1 MKGAHHQA
9 SEANSRARLSS
20 HLTYPRRSF
29 CYLAPWLLAVNCRL
43 SKKITIVRGTGVDSK
58 LGCRRALAVLGSVVW
73 LLVAPS
79 VALAEYQ
86 PARSAPPSVGG
97 LTDRVIIGFRAETT
111 TEMVSMNAEITALSS
126 RVDLPLTSID
136 QLGDRLAVVRL
147 AIPTTKSNVEAALS
161 ILRADPQVAFA
172 EPDRRRYAH
181 AMPNDPLYA
190 SQWYLKGDQVSAVR
204 AESAWDSSTGSAGVI
219 VAVLDT
225 GIRYDHPDLE
235 RAASGGRL
243 LPGYDFVSADSD
255 GKFTSANDGD
265 GRDADASDPGDWVT
279 TAEAALPIFDDN
291 CEAQDESSWH
301 GTRVAGL
308 VGARSNNNAGIA
320 GLTWRPWILPVRV
333 LGKCGGYDSDIL
345 AGMRWAG
352 GLPVTGVPANPYP
365 ARVINLS
372 LGSEDRCP
380 ASYQTVI
387 DELVRNGIVIVASA
401 GNESGPVAAP
411 ASCQGVVSVVA
422 LRHAGTKVGFS
433 SLGANATIGA
443 PGGNCVNTGANEP
456 CLYSIDT
463 TTNLGATTPGIHGY
477 TDQFNF
483 NVGTSFSAPL
493 VAGVAALMVSVNATL
508 TSAEITERLRVGA
521 RAYPAASGI
530 PVCRNPS
537 NVNDRQTSEC
547 ACTSAACGAGML
559 DAVGALGEARRPQA
573 VIVVP
578 SNVTSGQS
586 ATLQANGSTASCGR
600 SVQTYSWA
608 VLATGAGGALTSGAN
623 SSSATVLP
631 PTSGTLKLQLTVT
644 DNQGARDTA
653 LVNVTATAASSD
665 SPQAITGPAC
675 PSELSF
681 APPVTT
687 PPSAPT
693 GSGTASSGG
702 GGGAIDLWILLLFSG
717 ALLWRA
723 ARRQGVFE

>member
-1 MKGAHHQA
+1 
-9 SEANSRARLSS
+9 
-20 HLTYPRRSF
+20 
-29 CYLAPWLLAVNCRL
+29 LAVNCRSL
-43 SKKITIVRGTGVDSK
+43 NTITIVGGSGVGSK
-58 LGCRRALAVLGSVVW
+58 FGCGRALAVFGSVVW
-73 LLVAPS
+73 LSIAPS
-79 VALAEYQ
+79 MALAEYQ
-86 PARSAPPSVGG
+86 PARSAPSSVGG
-97 LTDRVIIGFRAETT
+97 VSDRVIIGFRAETP
-111 TEMVSMNAEITALSS
+111 TETLSMSAEIDALSS
-126 RVDLPLTSID
+126 RVDLPLRAID
-136 QLGDRLAVVRL
+136 RLGDRLAVARL
-147 AIPTTKSNVEAALS
+147 AMPTTASNLEAALS
-161 ILRADPQVAFA
+161 ILRADPQVAFV

-181 AMPNDPLYA
+181 AIPNDPLYA
-190 SQWYLKGDQVSAVR
+190 GQWYLKGEQVSAAR

-279 TAEAALPIFDDN
+279 TTEAALPIFDDN

-308 VGARSNNNAGIA
+308 IGARSNNNAGIA

-352 GLPVTGVPANPYP
+352 GLAVTGVPANPYP

-387 DELVRNGIVIVASA
+387 DELVRNGVVIVASA

-463 TTNLGATTPGIHGY
+463 TTNLGATTPGTHGY

-493 VAGVAALMVSVNATL
+493 VAGVAALMVSTNATL
-508 TSAEITERLRVGA
+508 TSAEITERLRRGA
-521 RAYPAASGI
+521 RTYPAVSGI

-537 NVNDRQTSEC
+537 GLNDRQTSEC
-547 ACTSAACGAGML
+547 ACTAAACGAGML
-559 DAVGALGEARRPQA
+559 DAVGALVEARRPLA
-573 VIVVP
+573 VITVP
-578 SNVTSGQS
+578 NSVSAGQS
-586 ATLQANGSTASCGR
+586 VTLQANGSTASCGR
-600 SVQTYSWA
+600 SVQTYSWT
-608 VLATGAGGALTSGAN
+608 VLATGAGGALTSGSNTA
-623 SSSATVLP
+623 SATVIA
-631 PTSGTLKLQLTVT
+631 PTSGTLQLQLSVT

-653 LVNVTATAASSD
+653 LVSVTSTSASSD
-665 SPQAITGPAC
+665 SPQAIAGAAC
-675 PSELSF
+675 PTELSF
-681 APPVTT
+681 APPVAT
-687 PPSAPT
+687 PPSGST
-693 GSGTASSGG
+693 GSGAASSGG
-702 GGGAIDLWILLLFSG
+702 GGGAMDFWGLLLLSG

-723 ARRQGVFE
+723 ARRQGVFEWR

>member
-1 MKGAHHQA
+1 V
-9 SEANSRARLSS
+9 NSNFWSRGIAVVLVS
-20 HLTYPRRSF
+20 
-29 CYLAPWLLAVNCRL
+29 AAWLL
-43 SKKITIVRGTGVDSK
+43 GV
-58 LGCRRALAVLGSVVW
+58 V
-73 LLVAPS
+73 PI
-79 VALAEYQ
+79 ALAEYQ
-86 PARSAPPSVGG
+86 PARSAPSSRGG
-97 LTDRVIIGFRAETT
+97 MTDRVIVGFRTDTIADTAT
-111 TEMVSMNAEITALSS
+111 LQAEISALSD
-126 RVDLPLTSID
+126 RVDLPLKAID
-136 QLGDRLAVVRL
+136 RLGGGLAVVRL
-147 AIPTTKSNVEAALS
+147 AMPATASNVDAALS
-161 ILRADPQVAFA
+161 SLRRDPQVAFA

-181 AMPNDPLYA
+181 AIPNDPLYA
-190 SQWYLKGDQVSAVR
+190 GQWYLKAQQASAVR
-204 AESAWDSSTGSAGVI
+204 AETAWDSSTGSAGVI

-255 GKFTSANDGD
+255 GTFISANDGD

-291 CEAQDESSWH
+291 CDAQDESSWH

-308 VGARSNNNAGIA
+308 IGARSNNNTGIA

-352 GLPVTGVPANPYP
+352 GLTVTGVPANPNP
-365 ARVINLS
+365 ARVLNLS
-372 LGSEDRCP
+372 LGSDDRCP

-387 DELVRNGIVIVASA
+387 DELVRNGVVIVASA

-463 TTNLGATTPGIHGY
+463 TTNLGATVPGTHGY

-508 TSAEITERLRVGA
+508 TSAEITERLRAGA
-521 RAYPAASGI
+521 RAYPAVSGI

-537 NVNDRQTSEC
+537 NANDRQTAEC
-547 ACTSAACGAGML
+547 ACTSAACGAGMV
-559 DAVGALGEARRPQA
+559 DAVGALEQARRPLA
-573 VIVVP
+573 VIVAP
-578 SNVTSGQS
+578 ASVTAGQN
-586 ATLQANGSTASCGR
+586 ATLQANASTAACGR
-600 SVQTYSWA
+600 TVQTYAWT
-608 VLATGAGGALTSGAN
+608 VLASGAGGALVAGAN
-623 SSSATVLP
+623 TASATVLP
-631 PTSGTLKLQLTVT
+631 PTSGTLQLQLTVT
-644 DNQGARDTA
+644 DNQGSRDTA
-653 LVNVTATAASSD
+653 LVNVTATSAISD
-665 SPQAITGPAC
+665 SPAAVAGPAC

-681 APPVTT
+681 TPPATP
-687 PPSAPT
+687 PPSAPMT
-693 GSGTASSGG
+693 PGAGGGG
-702 GGGAIDLWILLLFSG
+702 GGGAIDLWLLLALGG
-717 ALLWRA
+717 ALLWRDV
-723 ARRQGVFE
+723 RRRGVFE

>member
-1 MKGAHHQA
+1 MQSKFW
-9 SEANSRARLSS
+9 SRGIAVV
-20 HLTYPRRSF
+20 LTS
-29 CYLAPWLLAVNCRL
+29 AAW
-43 SKKITIVRGTGVDSK
+43 
-58 LGCRRALAVLGSVVW
+58 VLGVVP
-73 LLVAPS
+73 A
-79 VALAEYQ
+79 ALAEYQ
-86 PARSAPPSVGG
+86 PARSAPSSRGG
-97 LTDRVIIGFRAETT
+97 VTDRVIVGFRTDAIADSATLQ
-111 TEMVSMNAEITALSS
+111 AEISALSD
-126 RVDLPLTSID
+126 RVDLPLTAI
-136 QLGDRLAVVRL
+136 DRLGEGLAVIRL
-147 AIPTTKSNVEAALS
+147 AMPATVSNVEAALS
-161 ILRADPQVAFA
+161 SLRSDPQVAFA

-181 AMPNDPLYA
+181 AVPNDPLYA
-190 SQWYLKGDQVSAVR
+190 GQWYLRAAQASALR

-279 TAEAALPIFDDN
+279 TSEAALPIFDDN

-308 VGARSNNNAGIA
+308 IGARSNNSAGIA

-352 GLPVTGVPANPYP
+352 GLGVTGVPANPNP
-365 ARVINLS
+365 ARILNLS

-380 ASYQTVI
+380 ASYQAVI
-387 DELVRNGIVIVASA
+387 DELVRSGVVIVASA

-463 TTNLGATTPGIHGY
+463 TTNLGVTVPGAHGY

-508 TSAEITERLRVGA
+508 PSAEITERLRAGA
-521 RAYPAASGI
+521 RAYPAVSGI

-537 NVNDRQTSEC
+537 NTNDRQTAEC
-547 ACTSAACGAGML
+547 ACTSAACGAGMV
-559 DAVGALGEARRPQA
+559 DAVGALEQARRPLA
-573 VIVVP
+573 VIVAPASVAA
-578 SNVTSGQS
+578 GQN
-586 ATLQANGSTASCGR
+586 ATLQANASTASCGR
-600 SVQTYSWA
+600 NLQAYAWT
-608 VLATGAGGALTSGAN
+608 VLATGSGGALVAGAN
-623 SSSATVLP
+623 TASATVLP
-631 PTSGTLKLQLTVT
+631 PTSGTLQLQLTVT
-644 DNQGARDTA
+644 DNQGSRDTA
-653 LVNVTATAASSD
+653 LVNVTATSATSD
-665 SPQAITGPAC
+665 SPAAVAGPAC

-681 APPVTT
+681 APPATP

-693 GSGTASSGG
+693 TPGAEGSGG
-702 GGGAIDLWILLLFSG
+702 GGGAMDPWFLLVLGG

-723 ARRQGVFE
+723 AHRRGVFE

>member
-1 MKGAHHQA
+1 MQSKFW
-9 SEANSRARLSS
+9 SRGIAVV
-20 HLTYPRRSF
+20 LTS
-29 CYLAPWLLAVNCRL
+29 AAW
-43 SKKITIVRGTGVDSK
+43 
-58 LGCRRALAVLGSVVW
+58 VLGVVP
-73 LLVAPS
+73 A
-79 VALAEYQ
+79 ALAEYQ
-86 PARSAPPSVGG
+86 PARSAPSSRGG
-97 LTDRVIIGFRAETT
+97 VTDRVIVGFRTDAIADTAT
-111 TEMVSMNAEITALSS
+111 LQAEISALSD
-126 RVDLPLTSID
+126 RVDLPLKAID
-136 QLGDRLAVVRL
+136 RLGEGLAVVRL
-147 AIPTTKSNVEAALS
+147 AMPATASNVDAALS
-161 ILRADPQVAFA
+161 SLRRDPQVAFA

-181 AMPNDPLYA
+181 ATPNDPLYA
-190 SQWYLKGDQVSAVR
+190 GQWYLKGQQVSAVR
-204 AESAWDSSTGSAGVI
+204 AETAWDSSTGSAGVI

-255 GKFTSANDGD
+255 GTFISANDGD

-291 CEAQDESSWH
+291 CDAQDESSWH

-308 VGARSNNNAGIA
+308 IGARSNNNTGIA

-352 GLPVTGVPANPYP
+352 GLTVTGVPANPNP
-365 ARVINLS
+365 ARVLNLS

-380 ASYQTVI
+380 ASYQTVV
-387 DELVRNGIVIVASA
+387 DELARNGVVIVASA

-463 TTNLGATTPGIHGY
+463 TTNLGATAPGTHGY

-508 TSAEITERLRVGA
+508 TSAEVTERLRAGA
-521 RAYPAASGI
+521 RAYPAVSGI

-537 NVNDRQTSEC
+537 NANDRQTAEC
-547 ACTSAACGAGML
+547 ACTSAACGAGMA
-559 DAVGALGEARRPQA
+559 DAVGALEQARRPLA
-573 VIVVP
+573 VIVAP
-578 SNVTSGQS
+578 TSVSAGQN

-600 SVQTYSWA
+600 TVQTYAWT
-608 VLATGAGGALTSGAN
+608 VLATGAGGALVAGAN
-623 SSSATVLP
+623 TASATVLP
-631 PTSGTLKLQLTVT
+631 PTSGTLQLQLTVT

-653 LVNVTATAASSD
+653 LVNVTATSATSD
-665 SPQAITGPAC
+665 SPTVVAGSAC
-675 PSELSF
+675 PSDLSF
-681 APPVTT
+681 APPVTP

-693 GSGTASSGG
+693 TPAAGGGG
-702 GGGAIDLWILLLFSG
+702 GGGAMNFWVLLALGG
-717 ALLWRA
+717 ALLWRG
-723 ARRQGVFE
+723 ARRRGVFE

>member
-1 MKGAHHQA
+1 
-9 SEANSRARLSS
+9 LSN
-20 HLTYPRRSF
+20 T
-29 CYLAPWLLAVNCRL
+29 V
-43 SKKITIVRGTGVDSK
+43 TIVRSAGVHSRFSD
-58 LGCRRALAVLGSVVW
+58 RWVTAVLVFVAWVV
-73 LLVAPS
+73 VAIP

-86 PARSAPPSVGG
+86 PARSAPSSRGG
-97 LTDRVIIGFRAETT
+97 VTDRVIVGFR
-111 TEMVSMNAEITALSS
+111 TEAIVDTAAMHAEISALSGRVALPLRAVDRLGEGLAVVKLAMPATVSNVDAALSS
-126 RVDLPLTSID
+126 
-136 QLGDRLAVVRL
+136 
-147 AIPTTKSNVEAALS
+147 
-161 ILRADPQVAFA
+161 LRADPQVAFA

-181 AMPNDPLYA
+181 AVPNDPLYA
-190 SQWYLKGDQVSAVR
+190 GQWYLKAAQASALR

-225 GIRYDHPDLE
+225 GIRYEHPDLE

-279 TAEAALPIFDDN
+279 TTEAALPIFDDN

-308 VGARSNNNAGIA
+308 IGARANNSVGIA

-352 GLPVTGVPANPYP
+352 GLGVTGVPANPNP
-365 ARVINLS
+365 ARILNLS

-380 ASYQTVI
+380 ASYQAVI
-387 DELVRNGIVIVASA
+387 DELVRSGVVIVASA

-463 TTNLGATTPGIHGY
+463 TTNLGATAPGAHGY

-508 TSAEITERLRVGA
+508 PSAEITERLRAGA
-521 RAYPAASGI
+521 RAYPAVSGI

-537 NVNDRQTSEC
+537 SINDRQTAEC
-547 ACTSAACGAGML
+547 ACTSTACGAGVV
-559 DAVGALGEARRPQA
+559 DAIGALEQARRPLA
-573 VIVVP
+573 VIVAPASVAA
-578 SNVTSGQS
+578 GQN
-586 ATLQANGSTASCGR
+586 AQLQANASTASCGR
-600 SVQTYSWA
+600 SLQAYAWA
-608 VLATGAGGALTSGAN
+608 VLATGAGGALIAGAN
-623 SSSATVLP
+623 TASATVLP
-631 PTSGTLKLQLTVT
+631 PTSGTLQLQLTVT

-653 LVNVTATAASSD
+653 LVNVTATTASSD
-665 SPQAITGPAC
+665 SPQVVAGPAC

-693 GSGTASSGG
+693 APVAGGSGG
-702 GGGAIDLWILLLFSG
+702 GGGALDLWFLLVLGG
-717 ALLWRA
+717 ALLWRVA
-723 ARRQGVFE
+723 HRRGVFE

>member
-1 MKGAHHQA
+1 MH
-9 SEANSRARLSS
+9 SRFLGRGVA
-20 HLTYPRRSF
+20 T
-29 CYLAPWLLAVNCRL
+29 LLATVA
-43 SKKITIVRGTGVDSK
+43 G
-58 LGCRRALAVLGSVVW
+58 
-73 LLVAPS
+73 LLVAVP
-79 VALAEYQ
+79 VAFAEYQ
-86 PARSAPPSVGG
+86 PARSAPSSRGG
-97 LTDRVIIGFRAETT
+97 LTDRVIVGFR
-111 TEMVSMNAEITALSS
+111 TENIADVAAMQAEISALSG
-126 RVDLPLTSID
+126 RVDLPLQAID
-136 QLGDRLAVVRL
+136 RLGDGLAVLRL
-147 AIPTTKSNVEAALS
+147 VMPATASNVEAALS
-161 ILRADPQVAFA
+161 SLRADPKVAFA

-181 AMPNDPLYA
+181 AVPNDPLYA
-190 SQWYLKGDQVSAVR
+190 GQWYLKAEQASAVR
-204 AESAWDSSTGSAGVI
+204 AESAWDSSAGSAGVI

-279 TAEAALPIFDDN
+279 TAEAALPIFDNN

-308 VGARSNNNAGIA
+308 IGARANNSAGIA

-352 GLPVTGVPANPYP
+352 GLAVTGVPANPNP
-365 ARVINLS
+365 ARVLNLS

-387 DELVRNGIVIVASA
+387 DELVRSGVVIVASA

-463 TTNLGATTPGIHGY
+463 TTNLGATTPGGHGY

-508 TSAEITERLRVGA
+508 TSAEITERLRSGA
-521 RAYPAASGI
+521 RAYPAVSGLT
-530 PVCRNPS
+530 VCRNPS
-537 NVNDRQTSEC
+537 GLNDRQTAEC
-547 ACTSAACGAGML
+547 ACTSAACGAGMV
-559 DAVGALGEARRPQA
+559 DALGALEQARRPLA
-573 VIVVP
+573 VIVAP
-578 SNVTSGQS
+578 ASVTAGQN
-586 ATLQANGSTASCGR
+586 ATLQANASTASCGR
-600 SVQTYSWA
+600 TLQTYAWT
-608 VLATGAGGALTSGAN
+608 VLASGAGGALVSGAN
-623 SSSATVLP
+623 TASATVLP
-631 PTSGTLKLQLTVT
+631 PTSGTLQLQLTVT

-653 LVNVTATAASSD
+653 RVNLTATSASSD
-665 SPQAITGPAC
+665 SPPGVAGPAC

-687 PPSAPT
+687 PPSTPT
-693 GSGTASSGG
+693 SPSAASSGG
-702 GGGAIDLWILLLFSG
+702 GGGAIDPWVLWVLGG

-723 ARRQGVFE
+723 ARRRGVFE

>member
-1 MKGAHHQA
+1 VQSKFW
-9 SEANSRARLSS
+9 SRGIAVV
-20 HLTYPRRSF
+20 LTS
-29 CYLAPWLLAVNCRL
+29 AAW
-43 SKKITIVRGTGVDSK
+43 
-58 LGCRRALAVLGSVVW
+58 VLGVVP
-73 LLVAPS
+73 A
-79 VALAEYQ
+79 ALAEYQ
-86 PARSAPPSVGG
+86 PARSAPSSRGG
-97 LTDRVIIGFRAETT
+97 VTDRVIVGFRTDAVADSATLQ
-111 TEMVSMNAEITALSS
+111 AEISALSD
-126 RVDLPLTSID
+126 RVDLPLTAI
-136 QLGDRLAVVRL
+136 DRLGEGLAVIRL
-147 AIPTTKSNVEAALS
+147 AMPATVSNVETALS
-161 ILRADPQVAFA
+161 SLRSDPQVAFA

-181 AMPNDPLYA
+181 AVPNDPLYA
-190 SQWYLKGDQVSAVR
+190 GQWYLRAAQASALR
-204 AESAWDSSTGSAGVI
+204 AESAWDSSAGSAGII

-225 GIRYDHPDLE
+225 GIRYEHPDLE

-279 TAEAALPIFDDN
+279 TSEAALPIFDDN

-308 VGARSNNNAGIA
+308 IGARSNNSAGIA

-352 GLPVTGVPANPYP
+352 GLGVTGVPANPNP
-365 ARVINLS
+365 ARILNLS

-380 ASYQTVI
+380 ASYQAVI
-387 DELVRNGIVIVASA
+387 DELVRSGVVIVASA

-463 TTNLGATTPGIHGY
+463 TTNLGVTVPGAHGY

-508 TSAEITERLRVGA
+508 PSAEITERLRAGA
-521 RAYPAASGI
+521 RAYPAVSGI

-537 NVNDRQTSEC
+537 NTNDRQTAEC
-547 ACTSAACGAGML
+547 ACTSAACGAGMV
-559 DAVGALGEARRPQA
+559 DAVGALEQARRPLA
-573 VIVVP
+573 VIVAPASVAA
-578 SNVTSGQS
+578 GQN
-586 ATLQANGSTASCGR
+586 ATLQANASTASCGR
-600 SVQTYSWA
+600 NLQAYAWT
-608 VLATGAGGALTSGAN
+608 VLATGSGGALVAGAN
-623 SSSATVLP
+623 TASATVLP
-631 PTSGTLKLQLTVT
+631 PTSGTLQLQLTVT

-653 LVNVTATAASSD
+653 LVNVTATTASSD
-665 SPQAITGPAC
+665 SPQVVAGSAC
-675 PSELSF
+675 PNELSF

-693 GSGTASSGG
+693 APGAEGSGG
-702 GGGAIDLWILLLFSG
+702 GGGAMDPWFLLVLGG

-723 ARRQGVFE
+723 AHRRGVFE

>member
-1 MKGAHHQA
+1 MH
-9 SEANSRARLSS
+9 SRFSDRWVTAV
-20 HLTYPRRSF
+20 
-29 CYLAPWLLAVNCRL
+29 LAV
-43 SKKITIVRGTGVDSK
+43 
-58 LGCRRALAVLGSVVW
+58 
-73 LLVAPS
+73 VAWTMVAMP

-86 PARSAPPSVGG
+86 PARSAPSSRGG
-97 LTDRVIIGFRAETT
+97 ATDRVIVGFRTDTLADTAA
-111 TEMVSMNAEITALSS
+111 MHAEISALSG
-126 RVDLPLTSID
+126 RVDLPLRAVD
-136 QLGDRLAVVRL
+136 RLGDGLAVVRL
-147 AIPTTKSNVEAALS
+147 AMPATVSNVETALS
-161 ILRADPQVAFA
+161 SLRSDPQVAFA

-181 AMPNDPLYA
+181 AVPNDPLYA
-190 SQWYLKGDQVSAVR
+190 GQWYLRAAQASALR
-204 AESAWDSSTGSAGVI
+204 AESAWDSSAGSAGII

-225 GIRYDHPDLE
+225 GIRYEHPDLE

-279 TAEAALPIFDDN
+279 TSEAALPIFDDN

-308 VGARSNNNAGIA
+308 IGARSNNSAGIA

-352 GLPVTGVPANPYP
+352 GLGVTGVPANPNP
-365 ARVINLS
+365 ARILNLS

-380 ASYQTVI
+380 ASYQAVI
-387 DELVRNGIVIVASA
+387 DELVRSGVVIVASA

-463 TTNLGATTPGIHGY
+463 TTNLGVTVPGAHGY

-508 TSAEITERLRVGA
+508 PSAEITERLRAGA
-521 RAYPAASGI
+521 RAYPAVSGI

-537 NVNDRQTSEC
+537 NTNDRQTAEC
-547 ACTSAACGAGML
+547 ACTSAACGAGMV
-559 DAVGALGEARRPQA
+559 DAVGALEQARRPLA
-573 VIVVP
+573 VIVAPASVAA
-578 SNVTSGQS
+578 GQN
-586 ATLQANGSTASCGR
+586 ATLQANASTASCGR
-600 SVQTYSWA
+600 NLQAYAWT
-608 VLATGAGGALTSGAN
+608 VLATGSGGALVAGAN
-623 SSSATVLP
+623 TASATVLP
-631 PTSGTLKLQLTVT
+631 PTSGTLQLQLTVT
-644 DNQGARDTA
+644 DNQGSRDTA
-653 LVNVTATAASSD
+653 LVNVTATSATSD
-665 SPQAITGPAC
+665 SPAAVAGPAC

-681 APPVTT
+681 APPATP

-693 GSGTASSGG
+693 TPGAEGSGG
-702 GGGAIDLWILLLFSG
+702 GGGAMDPWFLLVLGG

-723 ARRQGVFE
+723 AHRRGVFE

>member
-1 MKGAHHQA
+1 MY
-9 SEANSRARLSS
+9 SRFSDRWITAV
-20 HLTYPRRSF
+20 
-29 CYLAPWLLAVNCRL
+29 LAV
-43 SKKITIVRGTGVDSK
+43 V
-58 LGCRRALAVLGSVVW
+58 AWAV
-73 LLVAPS
+73 VAMP

-86 PARSAPPSVGG
+86 PARSAPASRGG
-97 LTDRVIIGFRAETT
+97 VTDRVIVGFRAEAITDT
-111 TEMVSMNAEITALSS
+111 AAMHAEISALSD
-126 RVDLPLTSID
+126 RVDLPLRAID
-136 QLGDRLAVVRL
+136 RLGDGLAVVRL
-147 AIPTTKSNVEAALS
+147 AMPATVSNVEAALS
-161 ILRADPQVAFA
+161 SLRADPQVAFA

-181 AMPNDPLYA
+181 AVPNDPLYA
-190 SQWYLKGDQVSAVR
+190 GQWYLKAAQASALR
-204 AESAWDSSTGSAGVI
+204 AEIAWDSSTGSAGVV

-225 GIRYDHPDLE
+225 GIRYEHPDLE

-279 TAEAALPIFDDN
+279 TTEAALPIFDDN

-308 VGARSNNNAGIA
+308 IGARANNSAGIA

-352 GLPVTGVPANPYP
+352 GLGVTGVPANPNP
-365 ARVINLS
+365 ARILNLS

-380 ASYQTVI
+380 ASYQAVI
-387 DELVRNGIVIVASA
+387 DELVRSGVVIVASA

-463 TTNLGATTPGIHGY
+463 TTNLGATVPGAHGY

-508 TSAEITERLRVGA
+508 PSAEITERLRAGA
-521 RAYPAASGI
+521 RAYPAVSGI

-537 NVNDRQTSEC
+537 SANDRQTAEC
-547 ACTSAACGAGML
+547 ACTSAACGAGMV
-559 DAVGALGEARRPQA
+559 DAVGALEQARRPLA
-573 VIVVP
+573 VIVAP
-578 SNVTSGQS
+578 TSVAAGQN
-586 ATLQANGSTASCGR
+586 ATLQASASTASCGR
-600 SVQTYSWA
+600 SLQAYAWT
-608 VLATGAGGALTSGAN
+608 VLATGAGGALIAGAN
-623 SSSATVLP
+623 TASATVLP
-631 PTSGTLKLQLTVT
+631 PTSGTLQLQLTVT
-644 DNQGARDTA
+644 DNQGVRDTA
-653 LVNVTATAASSD
+653 LVNVTATTASSD
-665 SPQAITGPAC
+665 SSQVVAGPVC

-693 GSGTASSGG
+693 APAAGGSGG
-702 GGGAIDLWILLLFSG
+702 GGGAMDPWFLLVLGG

-723 ARRQGVFE
+723 AHRRGVFE